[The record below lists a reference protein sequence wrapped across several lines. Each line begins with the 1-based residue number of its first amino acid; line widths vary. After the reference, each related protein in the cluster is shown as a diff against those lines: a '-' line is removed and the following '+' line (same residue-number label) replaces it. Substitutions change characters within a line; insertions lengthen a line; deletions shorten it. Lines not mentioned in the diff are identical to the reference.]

1 MAQEAARTLWAGFP
15 RPRTQVRA
23 AHTRSLV
30 VVERMLLEVVAAK
43 LVEVAGR
50 TPLEV
55 AGRTL
60 LEAQPLEREL
70 RTERAKL
77 RT

>member
-1 MAQEAARTLWAGFP
+1 
-15 RPRTQVRA
+15 
-23 AHTRSLV
+23 
-30 VVERMLLEVVAAK
+30 MLLEVVAAK